1 MANHHLRPSPPAAP
15 TTSTLSP
22 IEMRR
27 PACFETMFVPKKTE
41 CFHDFCLV
49 AQPSASPD
57 LLMQQCTQGEVLRHI
72 SARNFQQEQH
82 HHVSLFRNDLI
93 MLDFPLQEVNI
104 HLKRPSVC
112 RGSSPTSAVSGLT
125 VVILHLNT
133 ARSHKNTICSI

>member
-57 LLMQQCTQGEVLRHI
+57 LLMQQCTQGEVLTR
-72 SARNFQQEQH
+72 
-82 HHVSLFRNDLI
+82 VSLI
-93 MLDFPLQEVNI
+93 PHLDQLVMVP
-104 HLKRPSVC
+104 HLAPHPVVL
-112 RGSSPTSAVSGLT
+112 VSQ
-125 VVILHLNT
+125 
-133 ARSHKNTICSI
+133 AAYPRHKEQALDSGIGGPRQGK